1 MKKTD
6 EQVNTWLFKVVI
18 FLIVSGFLL
27 SLNRWQRRRVHE
39 RSEHLL
45 NDFHAQ
51 GTLMATFADFGF
63 RPKSFVRRTSRR
75 LMQPGAWELLKKS
88 ARMPGDDPDPGG

>member
-6 EQVNTWLFKVVI
+6 EQANSWLFKVVI
-18 FLIVSGFLL
+18 FFIVAGFVL
-27 SLNRWQRRRVHE
+27 SLIPLAKAQIVHQ

-51 GTLMATFADFGF
+51 GTQ
-63 RPKSFVRRTSRR
+63 V
-75 LMQPGAWELLKKS
+75 
-88 ARMPGDDPDPGG
+88 